1 MFRQIKIVMIIW
13 TKNKNKNKV
22 KRMMMKKN
30 KKSIQMNKTK
40 LINKIYM
47 KIKN

>member
-1 MFRQIKIVMIIW
+1 MFKQIKIVMIIW

-22 KRMMMKKN
+22 KRMMKKN